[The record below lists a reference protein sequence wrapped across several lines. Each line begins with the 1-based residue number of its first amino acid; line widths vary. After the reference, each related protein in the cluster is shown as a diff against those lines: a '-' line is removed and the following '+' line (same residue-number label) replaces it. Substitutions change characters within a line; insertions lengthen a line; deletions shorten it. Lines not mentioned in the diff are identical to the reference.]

1 MAALACSELRWRVC
15 SSCVLWQ
22 IKSMA
27 GVLEEN
33 GEKKAQLPAL
43 AEEIHGGRTG
53 RERRE
58 ERGID
63 GRRTSGGDYEDR
75 KIRQ

>member
-1 MAALACSELRWRVC
+1 
-15 SSCVLWQ
+15 
-22 IKSMA
+22 
-27 GVLEEN
+27 
-33 GEKKAQLPAL
+33 L

-63 GRRTSGGDYEDR
+63 MKRTSGEIYYILKAQYGVL
-75 KIRQ
+75 K